1 MGVSRND
8 KTPQPPGWMRRFF
21 RWFCR
26 EELCDAV
33 EGDLLCLYGRK
44 VREQGRLRGNL
55 WYLFSVLTF
64 IQPFALR
71 KRQISHRLTRLDM
84 LNNYLKIAWRNLAGS
99 KSFTLI
105 NVLGLAM
112 GMAGFVVMAA
122 YVQHELSYDRF
133 HTKAD
138 RIVRVTYAYQAGGSV
153 NEVAKSAFPLKPM
166 FLEEYPEVEQ
176 VVRFYRNTLDAS
188 TLKYEDKHF
197 TEDHI
202 LFADPEVFQVFDFEL
217 ETGNAA
223 TALTDVNSIVMT
235 AAVARKYFG
244 DENPVGKIVRY
255 KNRDDLKVTGILKEV
270 PANSHLSFDMLVPV
284 ELQRQRWIQGNG
296 NNGYDFEQDW
306 NWSGAWQYVL
316 LNSAESVG
324 AFDTRLATEG
334 KDFFGRDKDT
344 EYHYYAQPL
353 TDIHLHSEKAGE
365 VSANGSLN
373 QVYGFGVIAALIL
386 LIACINFVNL
396 STARSTKR
404 AREVGLRKVMGAHR
418 PQLIGQF
425 ISEAVLISLMAAVTA
440 VFIVEAMLPF
450 FNRFMDTSLSIPYW
464 EEPLIALSLFFGA
477 MLIGFVAGIYPAF
490 YLSRYRPVNTLKG
503 NAGASGKSNTRLRK
517 VLVTSQFIISNLLI
531 IGILVVQQ
539 QLDYIRGK
547 DLGFDKDQI
556 IVLKHGNKL
565 DEDFELFQSKLQPLT
580 SVVASNLGYV
590 AGTRDWTQTF
600 RVEGE
605 PLEEAKSMGI
615 KHVSF
620 GFVDMFGLEV
630 VAGRKLSREH
640 WRDWKSSIMLNEA
653 AVKNFNW
660 TNEEALGKTFSYIG
674 GSDNRTRF
682 ECKVVGIVA
691 NAHLESLYQ
700 PIRPSV
706 FKTAEWGD
714 VSIKLNAQTSDQLQS
729 ALADVEAVWNELR
742 PDWPFEYEFLDETI
756 EAQYLNEERLG
767 QTIQYFTFLAI
778 FIAALGLFGL
788 ASFTVQQRTR
798 EIGVRKVLG
807 ASVAG
812 ILALVGQRF
821 VSLVVIS
828 FVISIPLGYYLAH
841 QWLQD
846 FEYRV
851 GVSPSVFLMAGLA
864 SLLIA
869 GLAIGGQSL
878 RAATINPVKTLR
890 HE

>member
-1 MGVSRND
+1 MGVKEND
-8 KTPQPPGWMRRFF
+8 SLPQPPGWMRRFF

-26 EELCDAV
+26 EELCDAI
-33 EGDLLCLYGRK
+33 EGDLLCLYDRK
-44 VREQGRLRGNL
+44 VSNKGRLRGNL
-55 WYLFSVLTF
+55 WYFFNVLTF
-64 IQPFALR
+64 IQPFAL
-71 KRQISHRLTRLDM
+71 KNRQISHRLNKLDM
-84 LNNYLKIAWRNLAGS
+84 LTNYLKIAWRNLAAS

-105 NVLGLAM
+105 NVVGLAI
-112 GMAGFVVMAA
+112 GIAGFIVMAA

-133 HTKAD
+133 HSKAD
-138 RIVRVTYAYQAGGSV
+138 RIVRVTYSYQAGASV

-166 FLEEYPEVEQ
+166 LLEEYPEVEQ
-176 VVRFYRNTLDAS
+176 VVRFYRNSLDAS
-188 TLKYEDKHF
+188 TLKYRDKHF
-197 TEDHI
+197 TEDNI

-217 ETGNAA
+217 ETGNEA
-223 TALTDVNSIVMT
+223 TALADVNSIVMT

-244 DENPVGKIVRY
+244 EENPIGKIIKY
-255 KNRDDLKVTGILKEV
+255 KNRDNLKVTGILKEV

-284 ELQRQRWIQGNG
+284 ELQRQRWIQGDG

-306 NWSGAWQYVL
+306 NWSGSWQYVL
-316 LNSAESVG
+316 LNSAESI
-324 AFDTRLATEG
+324 ATFDTRLAANG
-334 KDFFGRDKDT
+334 KNYFGRNTET
-344 EYHYYAQPL
+344 EYDYYAQPL
-353 TDIHLHSEKAGE
+353 TDIHLHSDKAGE

-386 LIACINFVNL
+386 MIACINFINL
-396 STARSTKR
+396 STARSTRR

-418 PQLIGQF
+418 QQLIGQF
-425 ISEAVLISLMAAVTA
+425 ISEAVLISLLAAMTA

-450 FNRFMDTSLSIPYW
+450 FNRFMDTSLSIPYLD
-464 EEPLIALSLFFGA
+464 EPLISLSLISGA
-477 MLIGFVAGIYPAF
+477 IIIGFVAGVYPAF
-490 YLSRYRPVNTLKG
+490 YMSGYLPVNTLKG
-503 NAGASGKSNTRLRK
+503 NVGKGGKGNARLRK
-517 VLVTSQFIISNLLI
+517 VLVISQFIISNLLI

-547 DLGFDKDQI
+547 DLGFDKDQV

-565 DEDFELFQSKLQPLT
+565 DEDFELFQSKLQPLP
-580 SVVASNLGYV
+580 SVAAANLGYV
-590 AGTRDWTQTF
+590 AGTRDWTQSF

-620 GFVDMFGLEV
+620 GFIDMFGLEV

-640 WRDWKSSIMLNEA
+640 WTDWKKSIMLNEA
-653 AVKNFNW
+653 AVRNFNW

-691 NAHLESLYQ
+691 DAHLESLYQ

-714 VSIKLNAQTSDQLQS
+714 VSIKLNAQTSEQLQS
-729 ALADVEAVWNELR
+729 ALADVEAVWNQLR

-767 QTIQYFTFLAI
+767 QTIRYFTFLAI
-778 FIAALGLFGL
+778 LIAALGLFGL
-788 ASFTVQQRTR
+788 ASYTVQQRIR

-807 ASVAG
+807 ASVGG

-821 VSLVVIS
+821 VSLIAVS
-828 FVISIPLGYYLAH
+828 FVISIPLGYYLAN

-851 GVSPSVFLMAGLA
+851 WVGPSVFILAGLA
-864 SLLIA
+864 SLIIA
-869 GLAIGGQSL
+869 GIAIGGQSL